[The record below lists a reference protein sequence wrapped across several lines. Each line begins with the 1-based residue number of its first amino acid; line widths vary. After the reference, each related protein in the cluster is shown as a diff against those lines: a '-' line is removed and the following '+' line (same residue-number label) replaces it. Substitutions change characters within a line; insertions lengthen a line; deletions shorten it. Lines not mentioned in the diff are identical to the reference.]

1 MGDEGGGNRTP
12 ATCLSQDHAISNQ
25 SLGQNHLDHLDFLD
39 HLDHLDN
46 LDDLAKITS
55 GNGSISAPGGF
66 TGSGK

>member
-25 SLGQNHLDHLDFLD
+25 SLGQNHLD
-39 HLDHLDN
+39 N